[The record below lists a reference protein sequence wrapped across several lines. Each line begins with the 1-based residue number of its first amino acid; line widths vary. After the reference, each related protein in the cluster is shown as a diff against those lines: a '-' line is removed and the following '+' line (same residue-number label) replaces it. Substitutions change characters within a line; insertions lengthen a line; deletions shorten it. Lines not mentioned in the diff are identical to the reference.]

1 MKSYIIAI
9 ATLFSVTATHAQD
22 CTHLAVANKE
32 MRLENVKVERAG
44 NFLTL
49 AMDLNLDSLRLPS
62 NTQLVYTPILHTTKG
77 DTPLPEVVVNGRKQQ
92 VMYERG
98 YYKGRYAADAT
109 VLRRYNGKPQKAH
122 YLATIPMDKSL
133 NTYEVR
139 LHEDLCGCGNREDGT
154 TYTIKKHY
162 LPNLPLV
169 RPQVE
174 AVKIR
179 HLDKRAYIDFPVDQ
193 VTLYP
198 NYRRNPAQLDSII
211 STIIALKADKN
222 LEVSTINIH
231 GYASPESPYDH
242 NAYLATNRA
251 KTLTDFVRQQVNL
264 PASLFTVSSTAED
277 WDGLV
282 NFIKNS
288 NLEHK
293 SEILAIA
300 SDTSLAPDAREA
312 RIKQKYADEYK
323 FMLSNWYPA
332 LRHSDY
338 HITYKVKPFDVETA
352 KQVIKT
358 QPQLLSEEEMFMVAQ
373 TYEPGSKDFNDVM
386 QTAIRLFPNNATANL
401 NTAIVLL
408 NEGKAD
414 DAKPYLDKAGNSKE
428 AQQARQAYEELK
440 K

>member
-9 ATLFSVTATHAQD
+9 TTLFSLTAAHAQD
-22 CTHLAVANKE
+22 CSHLSVANHE
-32 MRLENVKVERAG
+32 MRLENVKVEHTG
-44 NFLTL
+44 SFLTV

-62 NTQLVYTPILHTTKG
+62 NTQLVYTPILHTAQG
-77 DTPLPEVVVNGRKQQ
+77 DQPMPEIVVNGRKQQ

-98 YYKGRYAADAT
+98 YYKGRYATDAT
-109 VLRRYNGKPQKAH
+109 VLRRYDGKPQKAH
-122 YLATIPMDKSL
+122 YLATIPVDKNL
-133 NTYEVR
+133 NTYEVQ

-154 TYTIKKHY
+154 TYTLKKHY

-193 VTLYP
+193 ITLYP
-198 NYRRNPAQLDSII
+198 NYRRNPAQLDSIV

-222 LEVSTINIH
+222 LEVSGINIH

-242 NAYLATNRA
+242 NAYLAKNRA
-251 KTLTDFVRQQVNL
+251 KTLTEFVRRQVNL
-264 PASLFTVSSTAED
+264 PASLFTVSSTPED
-277 WDGLV
+277 WDGLIAD
-282 NFIKNS
+282 IKGS

-293 SEILAIA
+293 DDILRMACDSTI
-300 SDTSLAPDAREA
+300 DPDAREW
-312 RIKQKYADEYK
+312 RIKLKYPDEYK
-323 FMLSNWYPA
+323 FMLATWYPA

-352 KQVIKT
+352 KRIIKT
-358 QPQLLSEEEMFMVAQ
+358 QPELLSEEEMFMVAQ

-386 QTAIRLFPNNATANL
+386 QTAVRLFPNNPTANL
-401 NTAIVLL
+401 NAAIALL

-414 DAKPYLDKAGNSKE
+414 AAKPFLDKAGTSKA
-428 AQQARQAYEELK
+428 AQQAREVYEK
-440 K
+440 M

>member
-22 CTHLAVANKE
+22 CTHLAVANNE

-154 TYTIKKHY
+154 TYTLKKHY

-251 KTLTDFVRQQVNL
+251 KTLTDFVRRQVNL

>member
-9 ATLFSVTATHAQD
+9 TTLFSLTAAHAQD
-22 CTHLAVANKE
+22 CSHLSVANHE
-32 MRLENVKVERAG
+32 MRLENVKVEHTG
-44 NFLTL
+44 SFLTM

-62 NTQLVYTPILHTTKG
+62 NTQLVYTPILHTAQG
-77 DTPLPEVVVNGRKQQ
+77 DQPMPEIVVNGRKQQ

-98 YYKGRYAADAT
+98 YYKGRYATNAT

-122 YLATIPMDKSL
+122 YLATIPVDKNL
-133 NTYEVR
+133 NTYEVQ

-154 TYTIKKHY
+154 TYTLKKHY

-193 VTLYP
+193 ITLYP
-198 NYRRNPAQLDSII
+198 NYRRNPAQLDSIV
-211 STIIALKADKN
+211 STIIALKADKS
-222 LEVSTINIH
+222 LEVSGINIH

-251 KTLTDFVRQQVNL
+251 KTLTEFVRRQVNL
-264 PASLFTVSSTAED
+264 PASLFTVSSTPED
-277 WDGLV
+277 WDGLIAD
-282 NFIKNS
+282 IKGS

-293 SEILAIA
+293 DDILRMACDSTI
-300 SDTSLAPDAREA
+300 DPDAREW
-312 RIKQKYADEYK
+312 RIKLKYPDEYK
-323 FMLSNWYPA
+323 FMLATWYPA

-352 KQVIKT
+352 KRIIKT
-358 QPQLLSEEEMFMVAQ
+358 QPELLSEEEMFMVAQ

-386 QTAIRLFPNNATANL
+386 RTAVRVFPNNPTANL
-401 NTAIVLL
+401 NAAIALL

-414 DAKPYLDKAGNSKE
+414 AAKPYLDKAGTSKA
-428 AQQARQAYEELK
+428 AQQAREVYEK
-440 K
+440 M